1 MKQILKIRNGELS
14 FRLKLNYNN
23 VYSRLRMLLGEKAS
37 LFADISTKSTGIIW
51 YADDDAEYSNF
62 AEAPSAL
69 QKPLSAALARNVS
82 AVRQQLA
89 MSKEM
94 SAYADDILEIPDYS
108 FVFYRKDGNGY
119 RFVLAGWGCKYAHQ
133 NTTDPN
139 SGFIKRISKPVDEP
153 VNQVEPLKK
162 KSAHKATNGGINTS
176 SANDLPDPFASN
188 AEQPVGEAPSGAS
201 TPKTTIA
208 QPNGADTP
216 EPTNTEP
223 QTAEVPK
230 PQTAE
235 PQTAADPEPA
245 KAEKKLQSVTLRVFD
260 QNDNVVPGETVVLHT
275 AGKTQTLFTSDNG
288 EVSLGKF
295 GYGDTFGVS
304 FPNIQGN
311 QERTFEVEPNVD
323 TYDAYV
329 KKFVKFAP
337 VLFVED
343 QYGNAV
349 FNYNVKIVVNGI
361 DTIYNSGTDGIVQ
374 MPMMQEGQKF
384 VVIDTAN
391 YANTEEYT
399 ITSADAKKPYRFVV
413 KTAEKSMVGITVL
426 NKAGKQIPNAL
437 ISLDLGDTPCQK
449 TTGDDG
455 RAEFPYNIFKEGNIP
470 VDLRVK
476 GKNPLK
482 LNLHFTPDA
491 TEYTIQLKE
500 PDGKTPKPYLKWLA
514 LLPLLL
520 LLVWGGYKLL
530 NDFRWGT
537 PTMKEMEKGVVLIQ
551 SNTFYYVET
560 GFAGE
565 DGEPQRIFL
574 TFDKDENIN
583 GVTLDPSKGNVVL
596 KHTGTGFLISKDGL
610 IATNRHVADPLP
622 PEGADKLV
630 KQAFLNTKE
639 QLELKNDTLSDYLR
653 KLGTLSLMNEAAKA
667 NYDQIALQQK
677 QLHEQ
682 IQAFDKLLT
691 LGDFK
696 VKVECQTS
704 VAFVNS
710 IIETWDDFI
719 GCSLRASGEPGGMM
733 ENDLAIIQLKNK
745 DRDIPKDAFIF
756 SVPEKDL
763 MDNEI
768 PEDYDITVLGYN
780 AGIQLADIKNGIHP
794 QPQRGKVSMKNE
806 KYRIG
811 YNASTLGGSSGAPVL
826 NKKGQLVAINNSGLV
841 NTQGYNFGVRTK
853 YLYELLQKV
862 LGNTTNNDKNEKQ

>member
-23 VYSRLRMLLGEKAS
+23 VYSHLRMLLGKKAS
-37 LFADISTKSTGIIW
+37 LFADIAPKSTGITW
-51 YADDDAEYSNF
+51 YADDDAEY
-62 AEAPSAL
+62 ARLADAPASL
-69 QKPLSAALARNVS
+69 QKPLTAALAKAVY
-82 AVRQQLA
+82 AVRQELVQSKDLA
-89 MSKEM
+89 T
-94 SAYADDILEIPDYS
+94 YADDILEIPDNG
-108 FVFYRKDGNGY
+108 FVFYRSEGNGY
-119 RFVLAGWGCKYAHQ
+119 KFVLAGWGCKYAHQ
-133 NTTDPN
+133 SVS
-139 SGFIKRISKPVDEP
+139 SGFIKHMSKPVEKPVEKPVGKEGKKAPKGPMEAPGGIPQSSQQADAPLQTDVPQQTETPRQTDAPQPTSPQPKASEEP
-153 VNQVEPLKK
+153 SVKQPEPMNVEKK
-162 KSAHKATNGGINTS
+162 K
-176 SANDLPDPFASN
+176 
-188 AEQPVGEAPSGAS
+188 QRVR
-201 TPKTTIA
+201 
-208 QPNGADTP
+208 
-216 EPTNTEP
+216 
-223 QTAEVPK
+223 
-230 PQTAE
+230 
-235 PQTAADPEPA
+235 
-245 KAEKKLQSVTLRVFD
+245 LRVFD
-260 QNDNVVPGETVVLHT
+260 QNNHAVPDEAVSLHV
-275 AGKTQTLFTSDNG
+275 AGTTQTRFTSDEGIADLG
-288 EVSLGKF
+288 EF
-295 GYGDTFGVS
+295 AYGDTFGVS

-343 QYGNAV
+343 QYGNAI
-349 FNYNVKIVVNGI
+349 FNYNVKIVMNGM
-361 DTIYNSGTDGIVQ
+361 DTVYNTGTDGVIQ
-374 MPMMQEGQKF
+374 MPMMVEGQKF
-384 VVIDTAN
+384 IVIDSAN

-399 ITSADAKKPYRFVV
+399 VTSADAKKPYRFLV
-413 KTAEKSMVGITVL
+413 KTAEQAVVGITVL
-426 NKAGKQIPNAL
+426 DKSDKPIPSTL
-437 ISLDLGDTPCQK
+437 ISLSLGDTPCQK
-449 TTGDDG
+449 TTGADG
-455 RAEFPYNIFKEGNIP
+455 RAEFPYGLFKEGDIP
-470 VDLRVK
+470 ADLRVK
-476 GKNPLK
+476 GRNPIK
-482 LNLHFTPDA
+482 LNIHFTPDA
-491 TEYTIQLKE
+491 TEYTVQLKF
-500 PDGKTPKPYLKWLA
+500 PDQEKKRPYLKWLA

-520 LLVWGGYKLL
+520 LLVWGGYKLFKGL
-530 NDFRWGT
+530 GT

-551 SNTFYYVET
+551 SNSLYYVET
-560 GFAGE
+560 GLVNKE
-565 DGEPQRIFL
+565 GEPQRVFL

-583 GVTLDPSKGNVVL
+583 GVTLDPSKGKVVL

-622 PEGADKLV
+622 PEGAEKLV

-639 QLELKNDTLSDYLR
+639 QLELKNDTLLDALR
-653 KLGTLSLMNEAAKA
+653 KLGSLSLMNESVKETY
-667 NYDQIALQQK
+667 NQIAKEQK

-682 IQAFDKLLT
+682 IQSFEKLLT

-719 GCSLRASGEPGGMM
+719 GCSLRASGDPGGVT

-745 DRDIPKDAFIF
+745 DRDIPSDAFIF

-763 MDNEI
+763 MDNDI

-794 QPQRGKVSMKNE
+794 QPQQGKVTMKNE

-853 YLYELLQKV
+853 YLYELLQEV
-862 LGNTTNNDKNEKQ
+862 LGNKNTNNKNEKQ